1 MNCKHFNQ
9 SLTAIVAVGV
19 VSLANFSS
27 LAAELAGNVQG
38 AGSPIAGSTVT
49 LYAASDGAPA
59 KLAQGNADNNGTFK
73 LKFGQVPKDS
83 VLYVVAKGG
92 TPKAGAVKGPNDAIG
107 LMAVL
112 GTTLPKKV
120 TVNEFTT
127 IASAMTCAQFLNGD
141 STGRQTAWPAHRGRQ
156 RPQFRGSRNWRLRC
170 HDRRRAQQ
178 AQSPTMANF
187 ATLANV
193 MAGASRR

>member
-27 LAAELAGNVQG
+27 LAAELAGNVQRRG
-38 AGSPIAGSTVT
+38 QSHRRI
-49 LYAASDGAPA
+49 DGDALRGKRGRAREIGPRQRRQQRH
-59 KLAQGNADNNGTFK
+59 LQIDV
-73 LKFGQVPKDS
+73 GQVPKDS
-83 VLYVVAKGG
+83 VLYLVAKGG
-92 TPKAGAVKGPNDAIG
+92 TPKAGADKGPNDAIG

-141 STGRQTAWPAHRGRQ
+141 ALGGKPLGLRIAAGNVPNFVDLETGGYGDTIADALNRRRRPPWRTSPPWPA
-156 RPQFRGSRNWRLRC
+156 
-170 HDRRRAQQ
+170 
-178 AQSPTMANF
+178 
-187 ATLANV
+187 
-193 MAGASRR
+193 